1 MVMVLVAKLLE
12 LLGLQEYE
20 TADPNDAEEMVES
33 DDYYVVDVRGR
44 SDEQIPGTDETV
56 SMREIDELADGLRD
70 TEKEGVVVY
79 CRSGM
84 RSAGAARSLSKKG
97 YDAVSLKGG
106 IKGWK
111 GSGRRVE

>member
-1 MVMVLVAKLLE
+1 MVLVAKLLE
-12 LLGLQEYE
+12 VLGLQGYE
-20 TADPNDAEEMVES
+20 TADPNDAEEMIES
-33 DDYYVVDVRGR
+33 GDYYVVDVRGNA
-44 SDEQIPGTDETV
+44 DEQIPGTDETV
-56 SMREIDELADGLRD
+56 SMREVDEVADGLRD
-70 TEKEGVVVY
+70 EGKEGVILY

-111 GSGRRVE
+111 RSGRRVE